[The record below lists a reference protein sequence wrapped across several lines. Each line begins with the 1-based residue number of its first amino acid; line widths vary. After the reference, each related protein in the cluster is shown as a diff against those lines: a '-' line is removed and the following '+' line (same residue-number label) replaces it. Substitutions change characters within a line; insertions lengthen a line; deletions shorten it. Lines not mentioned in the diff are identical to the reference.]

1 MSPQDKCHRAYERAI
16 LSPLIRRDLDATG
29 RAIYMADDDLLETL
43 WPIHRRY
50 TLSRIELKTG
60 AGSYRV
66 IVYCNGVEVDGYV
79 AGDWAVLV

>member
-1 MSPQDKCHRAYERAI
+1 
-16 LSPLIRRDLDATG
+16 
-29 RAIYMADDDLLETL
+29 MADDDLLETL

-60 AGSYRV
+60 LRSYRV

-79 AGDWAVLV
+79 AGDLAALV